1 MWQGVPTD
9 SLEASVRRGLLGARS
24 RKSERAREFGE
35 VHAILLG
42 DGTAEGTLVV
52 AGPLRPP
59 PQWAGRRECDQ
70 ALGCSRGPGYFGP
83 LISARKVSYTHP
95 HSPPQSLGHAP
106 PLPHTPTQTQKSC
119 RIVSGKTWADLVP
132 SPGCVPE
139 QESYLLKFSLLICK
153 IKRYLI

>member
-1 MWQGVPTD
+1 MWQGAPRTASRLQCVGD
-9 SLEASVRRGLLGARS
+9 SWGRVHVRVRERVSLARFTPFCWEMGQQRGRWLWLDHSA
-24 RKSERAREFGE
+24 
-35 VHAILLG
+35 
-42 DGTAEGTLVV
+42 
-52 AGPLRPP
+52 P